1 MADIGVLPLH
11 HIQYA
16 ARAPCRGEYRILLL
30 RRRFALKLR
39 ERPHSSASHQTL
51 GSLRCRHLNVTLTRI
66 ALLRH
71 LDEAVAVEGLLRAAA
86 EEGEDEEEEEDA
98 EGEELEG
105 ETTMTDPPRMN
116 PTRRLGSLQQD

>member
-1 MADIGVLPLH
+1 M
-11 HIQYA
+11 
-16 ARAPCRGEYRILLL
+16 
-30 RRRFALKLR
+30 
-39 ERPHSSASHQTL
+39 
-51 GSLRCRHLNVTLTRI
+51 TRI

-71 LDEAVAVEGLLRAAA
+71 LDEAVAVEALLRAA

-98 EGEELEG
+98 EGEELGG